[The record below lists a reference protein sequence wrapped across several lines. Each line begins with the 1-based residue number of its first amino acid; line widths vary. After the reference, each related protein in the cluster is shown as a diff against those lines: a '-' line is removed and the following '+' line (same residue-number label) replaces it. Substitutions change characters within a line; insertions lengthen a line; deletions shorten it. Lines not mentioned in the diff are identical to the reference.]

1 MTSPKKRTASEEIAL
16 AIAEAAQGV
25 SVSVTAQTSTER
37 LLISTL
43 DVMPPTH
50 RIENTIDVILEED
63 SLSDK
68 Q

>member
-16 AIAEAAQGV
+16 AIAEASHGV
-25 SVSVTAQTSTER
+25 SRSVTAQTSTER
-37 LLISTL
+37 LLMATL

-63 SLSDK
+63 GLSDK
-68 Q
+68 

>member
-1 MTSPKKRTASEEIAL
+1 VTSPKKRTASEEIAL
-16 AIAEAAQGV
+16 AITEAAQGV
-25 SVSVTAQTSTER
+25 SESATAQTSTER
-37 LLISTL
+37 LLIATL

-63 SLSDK
+63 SSSDK